1 MGVLWGIARSRRAAA
16 LGLDTMNDASVKRT
30 TAPELLDLNRALKTV
45 GLRPL
50 SPAAYQVATQHFSA
64 SSLVETARSALKD
77 ERSRQWLINVV
88 SKSEST
94 SGGVHASARGDDKAW
109 SPLTVHV
116 YGNQA
121 ALCFEPTVSSSKCP
135 TVAIDAALKN
145 EGLRTFDWGG
155 HTQVNLTRSEL
166 VEVTACLLGFVPQAE
181 GRHHGPQK
189 NKGFRVANQ
198 GRHFFFEVS
207 EGEKPKR
214 GVRIGPADAHYVTGL
229 LLRQLQNA
237 SPWMSVSDIITMLR
251 CRAPMLNSTPEA
263 RQ

>member
-1 MGVLWGIARSRRAAA
+1 MS
-16 LGLDTMNDASVKRT
+16 DASTKRT
-30 TAPELLDLNRALKTV
+30 TAPELFELNRVLKTA

-50 SPAAYQVATQHFSA
+50 SPAAFQVAMQHFSA
-64 SSLVETARSALKD
+64 ADLVETARNALKD
-77 ERSRQWLINVV
+77 ERSRQWLITVA
-88 SKSEST
+88 SKSESA
-94 SGGVHASARGDDKAW
+94 SGSRPPARGDDKAW

-116 YGNQA
+116 YGTQA

-145 EGLRTFDWGG
+145 DGTRTFDWAGR
-155 HTQVNLTRSEL
+155 TQINLTRSEL
-166 VEVTACLLGFVPQAE
+166 VEVTACLLGFALQAE

-198 GRHFFFEVS
+198 GKHFFFEVS

-214 GVRIGPADAHYVTGL
+214 GVRIGPADAHYVAGL

-237 SPWMSVSDIITMLR
+237 SPWISASDIITMLR
-251 CRAPMLNSTPEA
+251 CRAPMLNST
-263 RQ
+263 